1 MLLLIERQAKNQLS
15 GGRFYE
21 PSVGHQLRGQSV
33 PTTHTCSEKDFAQL
47 DILVNLKPSASTTSY
62 EAIFMW
68 SNNKTS
74 RWIETT
80 TENEKKK
87 SN

>member
-1 MLLLIERQAKNQLS
+1 MLLLLERQAKNQLF

-33 PTTHTCSEKDFAQL
+33 PTTHTCSEIYFVQL
-47 DILVNLKPSASTTSY
+47 DILVILKPSASTTSY

-74 RWIETT
+74 R
-80 TENEKKK
+80 
-87 SN
+87 